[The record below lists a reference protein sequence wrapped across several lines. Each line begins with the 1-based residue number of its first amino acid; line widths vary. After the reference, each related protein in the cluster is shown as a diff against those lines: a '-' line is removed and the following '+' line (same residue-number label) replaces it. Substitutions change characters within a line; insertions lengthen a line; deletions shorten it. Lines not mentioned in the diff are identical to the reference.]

1 MKKLFIA
8 LLVSFLSLQL
18 HAQWAVADAP
28 NLAQNVKNYVE
39 LQKQVDLLT
48 DQKSK
53 LDEGLDMM
61 RKVNTTIGNSVTV
74 KNIMERQIRLSSMCV
89 EIVGK
94 YELSSQTAQTLMASI
109 AEILSNNNRMISLSK
124 MILSST
130 VKMNDAERLNAL
142 TEIEKEMKEE
152 EQKIYKLSSMNPQY
166 KIDYA
171 FEDIFDAYAYVKT
184 SIVFDA
190 LFAIIAGIIITTL
203 VFKLSG
209 IVKDMISEG
218 KGFNTKHFFEV
229 GKEYMAVM
237 LVIVMLPVFVTLFEQ
252 LLAYTAD
259 QLVNKLAPS
268 GAYNHND
275 HIFHLAESMIED
287 SQNMDL
293 ADAVVSGPFKAI
305 SGILMSAIG
314 AFFAC
319 AYNYVMH
326 IFVANRYLM
335 VLMMEL
341 VGPIAIVCLLNN
353 DTRSS
358 FFTWMKGM
366 FGIFMLYPGFIMAS
380 VFADEYTAKL
390 ITNSV
395 WPAFVLVIF
404 SFILK
409 LSLLAT
415 VKSMVNK
422 WL

>member
-1 MKKLFIA
+1 
-8 LLVSFLSLQL
+8 
-18 HAQWAVADAP
+18 
-28 NLAQNVKNYVE
+28 
-39 LQKQVDLLT
+39 
-48 DQKSK
+48 
-53 LDEGLDMM
+53 
-61 RKVNTTIGNSVTV
+61 
-74 KNIMERQIRLSSMCV
+74 
-89 EIVGK
+89 
-94 YELSSQTAQTLMASI
+94 
-109 AEILSNNNRMISLSK
+109 
-124 MILSST
+124 
-130 VKMNDAERLNAL
+130 
-142 TEIEKEMKEE
+142 
-152 EQKIYKLSSMNPQY
+152 MNPQY

-171 FEDIFDAYAYVKT
+171 FEDIFDAYTYVKT

-218 KGFNTKHFFEV
+218 KGFNTKQLTEV

-259 QLVNKLAPS
+259 QLVSRLAPS
-268 GAYNHND
+268 GAYNHNE

-305 SGILMSAIG
+305 SGVLMSAIG

-341 VGPIAIVCLLNN
+341 VGPIALVCLLNN

-390 ITNSV
+390 ISNSV

-415 VKSMVNK
+415 IKAMVNK

>member
-1 MKKLFIA
+1 
-8 LLVSFLSLQL
+8 
-18 HAQWAVADAP
+18 
-28 NLAQNVKNYVE
+28 
-39 LQKQVDLLT
+39 
-48 DQKSK
+48 
-53 LDEGLDMM
+53 
-61 RKVNTTIGNSVTV
+61 
-74 KNIMERQIRLSSMCV
+74 
-89 EIVGK
+89 
-94 YELSSQTAQTLMASI
+94 
-109 AEILSNNNRMISLSK
+109 
-124 MILSST
+124 
-130 VKMNDAERLNAL
+130 
-142 TEIEKEMKEE
+142 
-152 EQKIYKLSSMNPQY
+152 MNPQY

-305 SGILMSAIG
+305 SGI
-314 AFFAC
+314 FAC

>member
-1 MKKLFIA
+1 
-8 LLVSFLSLQL
+8 
-18 HAQWAVADAP
+18 
-28 NLAQNVKNYVE
+28 
-39 LQKQVDLLT
+39 
-48 DQKSK
+48 
-53 LDEGLDMM
+53 
-61 RKVNTTIGNSVTV
+61 
-74 KNIMERQIRLSSMCV
+74 
-89 EIVGK
+89 
-94 YELSSQTAQTLMASI
+94 
-109 AEILSNNNRMISLSK
+109 
-124 MILSST
+124 
-130 VKMNDAERLNAL
+130 
-142 TEIEKEMKEE
+142 
-152 EQKIYKLSSMNPQY
+152 MNPQY

-390 ITNSV
+390 ITYSV

-415 VKSMVNK
+415 IKSMVNK